1 MFNLPNPGSNP
12 ANPFY
17 HRFIEEQRRALQEST
32 PEYRAMMKK
41 YKGSDA
47 EKVFK
52 ILDKEGFRMGEQ
64 SDTLVRNMLK
74 KHRGNVK
81 KAADQIMKD
90 NPGMFDVNRMMMD
103 DVQINEAYEV
113 TFQFKGSKTKF
124 MSRVKEFQNSGAMT
138 GFSELDK
145 RIEGRPNMVKMT
157 FKSKSDFNKFFS
169 QGVSGGVVK
178 VQENVKLDEKVMT
191 FTFRKT
197 EDARE
202 FESKAFSLANSTDIM
217 MMPGGKTGVE
227 VSTMGPKDDKRLIS
241 LAKKMGGRV
250 HKIVEDVQ
258 LDEAVKTKIKMTN
271 QGFQVMV
278 FSPKIN
284 KFIPQGSPHKTKAEA
299 EKDAKMF
306 EEVTRLKE
314 PRRVQKKKQTRK
326 AKPSMLPAYD
336 ARLLRQALVLG
347 KNAFKAG
354 KKREPIK
361 DPNLVKLK
369 GFATGEGKN
378 EVMKQWLKGWDEMNL
393 KDDVQIEEA
402 TQHIVHVNVSRTGF
416 RKLEAMIASLN
427 GYRESDYSDGKAR
440 FYFDAKKHDSAERKK
455 VAEFIKKTR
464 GAEFS
469 HAMKEDVQLDESFE
483 FEFPTKA
490 IAQKFMREISQEKLG
505 SSIGTSDGKVTTT
518 TNSGR
523 VGEPTMSHMKMAR
536 IMKRFSGKLVRTTEG
551 PKMAKIFEEVELDE
565 KRHSKMSAKDH
576 FNKMVAQGKVGRG
589 GRLVTPID
597 RDRFPNREKE
607 GLEGP
612 FRTKKTGLIY
622 YYDRKAGKYYDP
634 QSDMYLDVND
644 IMEVVYEEV
653 NLMREEVKTMDQ
665 KKAKQVYDKLKKGSE
680 IEVDFGN
687 FISAGG
693 RAITLKVTSGH
704 RIVGKSRVGRII
716 LINPENP
723 RGMKYKLFNRD
734 GKISLA
740 QGDMGTILKDMKIIK
755 EDVDQVDEKEFK
767 AHKMYHPETGEEV
780 DANTKADHL
789 RFSKMGYKHDKPT
802 K

>member
-1 MFNLPNPGSNP
+1 
-12 ANPFY
+12 
-17 HRFIEEQRRALQEST
+17 
-32 PEYRAMMKK
+32 
-41 YKGSDA
+41 
-47 EKVFK
+47 
-52 ILDKEGFRMGEQ
+52 
-64 SDTLVRNMLK
+64 
-74 KHRGNVK
+74 
-81 KAADQIMKD
+81 
-90 NPGMFDVNRMMMD
+90 
-103 DVQINEAYEV
+103 
-113 TFQFKGSKTKF
+113 
-124 MSRVKEFQNSGAMT
+124 
-138 GFSELDK
+138 
-145 RIEGRPNMVKMT
+145 
-157 FKSKSDFNKFFS
+157 
-169 QGVSGGVVK
+169 
-178 VQENVKLDEKVMT
+178 
-191 FTFRKT
+191 
-197 EDARE
+197 
-202 FESKAFSLANSTDIM
+202 
-217 MMPGGKTGVE
+217 
-227 VSTMGPKDDKRLIS
+227 
-241 LAKKMGGRV
+241 
-250 HKIVEDVQ
+250 
-258 LDEAVKTKIKMTN
+258 
-271 QGFQVMV
+271 
-278 FSPKIN
+278 
-284 KFIPQGSPHKTKAEA
+284 
-299 EKDAKMF
+299 
-306 EEVTRLKE
+306 
-314 PRRVQKKKQTRK
+314 
-326 AKPSMLPAYD
+326 
-336 ARLLRQALVLG
+336 
-347 KNAFKAG
+347 
-354 KKREPIK
+354 
-361 DPNLVKLK
+361 
-369 GFATGEGKN
+369 
-378 EVMKQWLKGWDEMNL
+378 
-393 KDDVQIEEA
+393 
-402 TQHIVHVNVSRTGF
+402 
-416 RKLEAMIASLN
+416 
-427 GYRESDYSDGKAR
+427 
-440 FYFDAKKHDSAERKK
+440 
-455 VAEFIKKTR
+455 
-464 GAEFS
+464 
-469 HAMKEDVQLDESFE
+469 
-483 FEFPTKA
+483 
-490 IAQKFMREISQEKLG
+490 MREISQEKLG

-687 FISAGG
+687 MISMGG

-740 QGDMGTILKDMKIIK
+740 QSDMATILKDMKIIK

-780 DANTKADHL
+780 DAKTKADHL